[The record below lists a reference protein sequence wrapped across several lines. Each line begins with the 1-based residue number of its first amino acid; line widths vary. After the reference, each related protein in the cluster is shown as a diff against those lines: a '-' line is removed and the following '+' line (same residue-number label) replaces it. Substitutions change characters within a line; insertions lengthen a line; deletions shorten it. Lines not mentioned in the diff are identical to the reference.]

1 MCMCMCMACVCVWW
15 GSRSVCVMW
24 PISFLANMLKSI
36 WGKCACVI
44 LLNLFLN
51 NVKFITTILD
61 YPFNTEANALQQ
73 LLLVVLMQKFTIVL
87 CFITGYVGLD
97 L

>member
-1 MCMCMCMACVCVWW
+1 MCVVC
-15 GSRSVCVMW
+15 
-24 PISFLANMLKSI
+24 PILANMLKSI
-36 WGKCACVI
+36 WGKCVI